1 MWIELLIQVDLGV
14 GGRRVEGWGRGE
26 RAREDGPG
34 MMRVGEF
41 CVDSTGGTG
50 GRDREKCGIMQNE
63 EQGYRRRECL
73 CVCV

>member
-1 MWIELLIQVDLGV
+1 VWVGGEWGV
-14 GGRRVEGWGRGE
+14 GGGGGG

-34 MMRVGEF
+34 IMRVGEF
-41 CVDSTGGTG
+41 CVVSTGGTG